1 MDSCVRIFHLVR
13 VMMTRVSH
21 GEQNWKTA
29 VEICSRGI
37 SSSQLIYEY
46 LFLSYTNTLMKDDN
60 TAPKPLEQDLGQM
73 ALLEENKSHLSN
85 RKMSFT
91 AYSKTWGC
99 EKVYAG

>member
-1 MDSCVRIFHLVR
+1 
-13 VMMTRVSH
+13 
-21 GEQNWKTA
+21 
-29 VEICSRGI
+29 
-37 SSSQLIYEY
+37 
-46 LFLSYTNTLMKDDN
+46 MKDDN